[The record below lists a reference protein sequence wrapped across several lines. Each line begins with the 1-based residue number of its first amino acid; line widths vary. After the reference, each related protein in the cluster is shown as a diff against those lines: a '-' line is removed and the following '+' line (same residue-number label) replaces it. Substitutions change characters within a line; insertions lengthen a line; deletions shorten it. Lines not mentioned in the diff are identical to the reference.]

1 MLVMIVDMFGGYR
14 IGFVHRSMRFNMQ
27 KLSEVMQDK
36 SGDPKGTGLGEDSIY
51 KFLFV
56 DPACFNG
63 DGIRSGLKH
72 SKRGT
77 VVMASAEITL
87 GFDTLNRLNEIYVD
101 DKGKPYQNSRI
112 KNTYILYDPFYDPFK
127 LADFIPD
134 ASPKIKSKDEIDDVR
149 LEDYCMPKDE
159 ELGVYEEKEAHTRA
173 VLLESVGVI
182 PDAEMKPLKMCSLLV
197 N

>member
-1 MLVMIVDMFGGYR
+1 
-14 IGFVHRSMRFNMQ
+14 MQ
-27 KLSEVMQDK
+27 

-77 VVMASAEITL
+77 VVMASAGTGEKNLNASQFYIALLDNLNSLDGERTYFVEITL